1 MTLQALREKVG
12 EFTFSRIIRDWA
24 TQNRY
29 GNVTTPQFIA
39 HAEQISGQD
48 LTALLRRLAL
58 PGGQADELVSG
69 IGGLSPESPG
79 SAHGRTQTA
88 TISTD
93 LNVCTRAH
101 SETGKPS

>member
-39 HAEQISGQD
+39 HAERISRPGPD
-48 LTALLRRLAL
+48 RLLRRLAL
-58 PGGQADELVSG
+58 PGGQADELVTT
-69 IGGLSPESPG
+69 PW
-79 SAHGRTQTA
+79 
-88 TISTD
+88 
-93 LNVCTRAH
+93 
-101 SETGKPS
+101 

>member
-12 EFTFSRIIRDWA
+12 DFTFNRILRDWA

-48 LTALLRRLAL
+48 LTAFFDAWLYQVGK
-58 PGGQADELVSG
+58 PTSWDGHGGVSP
-69 IGGLSPESPG
+69 SRPG
-79 SAHGRTQTA
+79 SPHGRSDGDDQHR
-88 TISTD
+88 
-93 LNVCTRAH
+93 LEGVHPRALGD
-101 SETGKPS
+101 GKPS